1 MSASPAARMGSIDA
15 LRGLTVAAM
24 LLVNNPGDWAH
35 VYAPLLHADWH
46 GFTPT
51 DLIFPLFLFIAGVS
65 LAFSVA
71 PRAQDLSARPVLRA
85 ALLKRALR
93 ILVAGLLL
101 HVLAWWLFALP
112 AYRPWGVLQRIALC
126 VGAAGLVAIHL
137 RPRMQWTV
145 LAALLLG
152 YAAMLLAADTLEPW
166 HNPVSRLDTALFAP
180 YLYKYNPVTGLGHDP
195 EGLLST
201 LGALA
206 TTLLGLIA
214 GRWLREGRL
223 GPLAV
228 LGAGCLLLGTLA
240 ARVPGGLPL
249 NKNLWTPS
257 YVLVTGGLSVAGLLL
272 AHLLVDRNG
281 WPALGRRFGVNA
293 IAAYLG
299 SSVMALVMIASG
311 AWAACNAW
319 LVGLLPQA
327 PQLASLLCA
336 FGFVLFWWG
345 VVAWL
350 DHRRVYVKI

>member
-1 MSASPAARMGSIDA
+1 MSAATGSRMGSIDA

-65 LAFSVA
+65 LAFSVG
-71 PRAQDLSARPVLRA
+71 PRAQDVSMRPALRA

-101 HVLAWWLFALP
+101 HVMAWWLFALP

-126 VGAAGLVAIHL
+126 VGGVGLLAIYL
-137 RPRMQWTV
+137 RPRAQWSV

-152 YAAMLLAADTLEPW
+152 YAGVLLAADTLEPW

-180 YLYKYNPVTGLGHDP
+180 YLYKYNEVTGLGHDP

-214 GRWLREGRL
+214 GRGLREGRL
-223 GPLAV
+223 RALMV
-228 LGAGCLLLGTLA
+228 LGGGCLVLGLGTAQL
-240 ARVPGGLPL
+240 LPL

-257 YVLVTGGLSVAGLLL
+257 YVLVTGGLSIAGLLL
-272 AHLLVDRNG
+272 AHWLVDQRG
-281 WPALGRRFGVNA
+281 WPAVGRRFGVNA

-311 AWAACNAW
+311 GWAACNAW
-319 LVGLLPQA
+319 LVAQMPQQ
-327 PQLASLLCA
+327 PSLASLLCA
-336 FGFVLFWWG
+336 VGFVLCWWG
-345 VVAWL
+345 VVWWL
-350 DHRRVYVKI
+350 DRRRIYVKI

>member
-1 MSASPAARMGSIDA
+1 MSASSASRMGSIDA

-71 PRAQDLSARPVLRA
+71 PRAQDVSLRPALRA

-126 VGAAGLVAIHL
+126 VGGVGLLAIYL
-137 RPRMQWTV
+137 RPRAQWTV

-152 YAAMLLAADTLEPW
+152 YAVVLLAADTLEPW

-180 YLYKYNPVTGLGHDP
+180 YLYKFDPVTGLGHDP

-214 GRWLREGRL
+214 GRGLREGRL
-223 GPLAV
+223 RALLM
-228 LGAGCLLLGTLA
+228 LGGGCLLLGLGA
-240 ARVPGGLPL
+240 AQWLPL

-257 YVLVTGGLSVAGLLL
+257 YVLVTGGLSIAGLLL
-272 AHLLVDRNG
+272 AHGLVDRRG

-299 SSVMALVMIASG
+299 SSVMALVMIATG

-319 LVGLLPQA
+319 LVGLMPVH
-327 PQLASLLCA
+327 PRLASLLCA
-336 FGFVLFWWG
+336 CGFVLFWWG
-345 VVAWL
+345 VMWVL
-350 DHRRVYVKI
+350 DRRRIYVKI